1 MNMGTIC
8 AIIFCA
14 TLVYTICTVNYNPSD
29 REGID
34 WRVILPMVI
43 GGICGALAITGT
55 NVVAF
60 LIAYP
65 LSLAVWFFL
74 FMVFCLE

>member
-1 MNMGTIC
+1 MGTIC
-8 AIIFCA
+8 AIVFCA
-14 TLVYTICTVNYNPSD
+14 TLIYSICVVNRNPSD

-34 WRVILPMVI
+34 WRVILPMVV

-74 FMVFCLE
+74 FMAFCLE